1 MKFENYFCYK
11 DKYDNIKSLGVEI
24 DSILLNDERSLNN
37 SNDMIGGGK
46 EKNKKLFRANLGL
59 PLPLLLIQEEAENLY
74 NIIQNNSN
82 TKKDDL
88 VSNKKRKKDL
98 KKEKTEKITC
108 VSNNLFDHLIDLHRN
123 SKKNKKQS
131 RKNKRKKSNKKT
143 RKNKSFF

>member
-1 MKFENYFCYK
+1 MKFENYVCYK

-74 NIIQNNSN
+74 NIIHNNSN

-108 VSNNLFDHLIDLHRN
+108 VSNNLFDHLIDLHIN